1 MAAAADTNT
10 LAKARIGILG
20 ASGYTGAE
28 LVRLLLRHP
37 RAEIV
42 LLTADRRAGQEMR
55 QVFPQ
60 FSPYP
65 LPKLVALDGIDWA
78 AQNLDLVF
86 CALPHATTQKVIAE
100 LLARAPR
107 TRVVDLSADFRL
119 HRSGRLCALVRPR
132 APCAA
137 VAARGGLRL
146 GRGLSRQGPKRA
158 ARRQSGLLH
167 HLRAARR
174 SFRCC
179 ANAPSIRTRS

>member
-1 MAAAADTNT
+1 MAAVADTNT

-28 LVRLLLRHP
+28 LVRLLLRHS

-78 AQNLDLVF
+78 AQIRSGVLRIAARHHPEGDRR
-86 CALPHATTQKVIAE
+86 ALG
-100 LLARAPR
+100 ARAQDSGGR
-107 TRVVDLSADFRL
+107 SLRRL
-119 HRSGRLCALVRPR
+119 
-132 APCAA
+132 
-137 VAARGGLRL
+137 
-146 GRGLSRQGPKRA
+146 
-158 ARRQSGLLH
+158 
-167 HLRAARR
+167 
-174 SFRCC
+174 
-179 ANAPSIRTRS
+179 